1 MKNEAEERR
10 NEIMHLL
17 ERATE
22 DQLCIVRQFVKALLR

>member
-1 MKNEAEERR
+1 MENEAEERK

-22 DQLCIVRQFVKALLR
+22 EQLCIIRQFVKALLR